1 MYLSEW
7 TSFLLFKKKKRLEVW
22 GLQVVLLLC
31 LGFLF
36 CCMTQ
41 RLLCCWYVALFSRS
55 VIVQCIFYIYNKNNK
70 GYFLEEISCNVFIFF
85 FTWTQLGSGE
95 MARRSLPGP
104 GLAPYHPFCSSERWQ
119 RLISTLGVLKSPLWD
134 PCICLF
140 LCKAYICWWA
150 VEAWSLFKWLDAPWA
165 LLGCKNQLTVMGL
178 LKAQVICL
186 F

>member
-70 GYFLEEISCNVFIFF
+70 GYFLEEISCNVFIF

>member
-85 FTWTQLGSGE
+85 YLNSAWKWGNGKEKSSWT
-95 MARRSLPGP
+95 RT
-104 GLAPYHPFCSSERWQ
+104 
-119 RLISTLGVLKSPLWD
+119 STLPSLLQLWKVTKAHFNIRCAEVTPWGSLHLSFPLQGLYLLMS
-134 PCICLF
+134 C
-140 LCKAYICWWA
+140 
-150 VEAWSLFKWLDAPWA
+150 WSLESF
-165 LLGCKNQLTVMGL
+165 
-178 LKAQVICL
+178 
-186 F
+186 

>member
-70 GYFLEEISCNVFIFF
+70 GYFLEEISCNVFFF
-85 FTWTQLGSGE
+85 YLNSAWKWGNGKEKSSWT
-95 MARRSLPGP
+95 RT
-104 GLAPYHPFCSSERWQ
+104 
-119 RLISTLGVLKSPLWD
+119 STLPSLLQLWKVTKAHFNIRCAEVTPSGSLHLSFPLQGLYLLMS
-134 PCICLF
+134 C
-140 LCKAYICWWA
+140 
-150 VEAWSLFKWLDAPWA
+150 WSLESF
-165 LLGCKNQLTVMGL
+165 
-178 LKAQVICL
+178 
-186 F
+186 